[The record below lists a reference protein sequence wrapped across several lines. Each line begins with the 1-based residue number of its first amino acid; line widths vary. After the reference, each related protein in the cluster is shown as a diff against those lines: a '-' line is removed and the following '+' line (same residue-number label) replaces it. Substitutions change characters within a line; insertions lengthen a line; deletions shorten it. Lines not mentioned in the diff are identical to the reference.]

1 MRGPALNL
9 KPAILDRM
17 TEGASDI
24 WTAVDFVD
32 LGPRGAVDLALHRL
46 VASKDIRRIARGLY
60 DKPATNQLTG
70 KPTYPDYRKVVDA
83 RSRSGCRPSCVISF
97 AGPMARGNLKANP
110 KQPSPERIPRAR
122 MVGSQII
129 SMMTMTTNTTI
140 IMINSRINESIP
152 R

>member
-9 KPAILDRM
+9 KSAILDRM
-17 TEGASDI
+17 TKGASDI

-83 RSRSGCRPSCVISF
+83 LSPARSRTYGCRWDH
-97 AGPMARGNLKANP
+97 
-110 KQPSPERIPRAR
+110 
-122 MVGSQII
+122 GS
-129 SMMTMTTNTTI
+129 
-140 IMINSRINESIP
+140 E
-152 R
+152 